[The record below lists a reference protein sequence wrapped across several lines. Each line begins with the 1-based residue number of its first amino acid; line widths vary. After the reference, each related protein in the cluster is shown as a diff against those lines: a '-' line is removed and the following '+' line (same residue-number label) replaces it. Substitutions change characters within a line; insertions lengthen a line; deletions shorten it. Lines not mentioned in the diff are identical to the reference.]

1 MTICLRRSS
10 PQNAFQGLSPQAW
23 DASEANEFNGA
34 LETLY
39 KILLAALGQFYT

>member
-23 DASEANEFNGA
+23 DATGSSESDAV
-34 LETLY
+34 LQSRY
-39 KILLAALGQFYT
+39 KFFVMELA